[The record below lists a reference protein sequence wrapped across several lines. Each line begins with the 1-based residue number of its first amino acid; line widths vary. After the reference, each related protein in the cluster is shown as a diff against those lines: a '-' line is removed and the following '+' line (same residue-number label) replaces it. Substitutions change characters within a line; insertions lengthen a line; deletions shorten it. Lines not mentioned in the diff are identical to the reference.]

1 MNSMSEIAEYVEN
14 NACDGILTGPNCDPG
29 FLASMRGKHSRN
41 VRIATYP
48 GQYSVD
54 RSRNLSGIDE
64 QWELIG
70 RCAMDELARSIE
82 MHRVD
87 TVELPQHL
95 LVPGVWVEGATT
107 KPLAGKIA
115 KLSRKKPS

>member
-1 MNSMSEIAEYVEN
+1 MREIADYVEK
-14 NACDGILTGPNCDPG
+14 NACDAILVGPNCDPA
-29 FLASMRGKHSRN
+29 FLASSRGRYARN

-70 RCAMDELARSIE
+70 RSGMDELARSIE

-95 LVPGVWVEGATT
+95 LVPGVWVEGGTT
-107 KPLAGKIA
+107 KPLAEKIA
-115 KLSRKKPS
+115 KLSRKKSS

>member
-1 MNSMSEIAEYVEN
+1 
-14 NACDGILTGPNCDPG
+14 
-29 FLASMRGKHSRN
+29 
-41 VRIATYP
+41 
-48 GQYSVD
+48 
-54 RSRNLSGIDE
+54 
-64 QWELIG
+64 
-70 RCAMDELARSIE
+70 MDELARSIE